1 MRRVTLVLAL
11 AAIMAVLSPG
21 IAHADTAIVPAFV
34 CAELGGNATVPAG
47 SQVVVAQRWEAKT
60 KGLVRTYLNAQT
72 TTISVN
78 GGEPVDVSTDYAPI
92 APTSS
97 EGAR

>member
-34 CAELGGNATVPAG
+34 CAELGGNATELRGLPSGRCPKVGGEDEGAG
-47 SQVVVAQRWEAKT
+47 SDLPE
-60 KGLVRTYLNAQT
+60 RTDHNYIGQWWRA
-72 TTISVN
+72 
-78 GGEPVDVSTDYAPI
+78 G
-92 APTSS
+92 
-97 EGAR
+97 